1 VKRLEIKDGE
11 MPSKCESNAIDEYRR
26 VAREMQVG
34 QYVVTGDKKTTA
46 GVIRALER
54 EGRSGSQ
61 RTIDGRLHVWR
72 VD

>member
-1 VKRLEIKDGE
+1 MKRLEIKDRE
-11 MPSKCESNAIDEYRR
+11 MPPKCESNSTDEYRR

-46 GVIRALER
+46 GVLRALDR

-61 RTIDGRLHVWR
+61 RSIDGKLHVWR
-72 VD
+72 VE